1 MSVQAKSKLPM
12 LCGTVIVSEVLVL
25 YFAGLTGYGLRP
37 DLVPYGVFVGLL
49 TFTALVLIAAAALL
63 PRRRFEQRP
72 GILLLGWIGQGLIL
86 GLGIIITGTDRHR
99 GDLRLDVGA
108 RSVLGPAHRPRIGR
122 TGGIVRSL

>member
-1 MSVQAKSKLPM
+1 M

-72 GILLLGWIGQGLIL
+72 GILLGWIGQGLIL
-86 GLGIIITGTDRHR
+86 GLGIIMPALIIIAVIFGSMWAR
-99 GDLRLDVGA
+99 
-108 RSVLGPAHRPRIGR
+108 RSVLGPADRPRIGR
-122 TGGIVRSL
+122 RG

>member
-1 MSVQAKSKLPM
+1 MSVQAKSKLPL

-72 GILLLGWIGQGLIL
+72 GMLLGWIGQALIL
-86 GLGIIITGTDRHR
+86 GLGIIMPALIIIAVIFGSMWALGAYWGRRIDRESA
-99 GDLRLDVGA
+99 A
-108 RSVLGPAHRPRIGR
+108 REA
-122 TGGIVRSL
+122 